1 MHQESGPA
9 QGFTREPG
17 CASPLPT
24 PDSCFTAPCHPRASI
39 LLLSLLF
46 PTSHQPH
53 GSQNAACRPIF
64 PVIFL
69 AQHALTERL
78 KLTLTP
84 LVTQPS
90 WRQGSNAV
98 RVPWLSPGVS
108 PRDQVRLGP
117 PRTFPWPAGAA
128 LRCPAAGRRLGNAL
142 TKGDFVRGDFAS
154 SVRLRGP
161 PSAGHGAGYPGT
173 PSRTHCHLA
182 SRSGMCSSPPS
193 ALPAER
199 GVQAP
204 AASPPSSALSPLLPA
219 PKVTS
224 CLPQLWGPSTLLA
237 QGHGAA
243 CLPASVSKQMEDI
256 SSLLHPSRIICL
268 AGFLSGTPLL
278 TASKSPVLPSFSRPQ
293 PSSRKPHH
301 VSFIGKHLPKG
312 HPSLPM
318 QDPLKKDT
326 SSPAPMEEC
335 LGTKSPPSPDK
346 QAPSWELS

>member
-1 MHQESGPA
+1 MYQESGPA
-9 QGFTREPG
+9 QGFTRDPG

-24 PDSCFTAPCHPRASI
+24 PDSCFTAPCHPRAST

-84 LVTQPS
+84 LVTQQPS
-90 WRQGSNAV
+90 VETGLKRSQSFLALAGCFPE
-98 RVPWLSPGVS
+98 RPGQARS
-108 PRDQVRLGP
+108 AENL
-117 PRTFPWPAGAA
+117 
-128 LRCPAAGRRLGNAL
+128 PAAGRSCAAL
-142 TKGDFVRGDFAS
+142 PGCG
-154 SVRLRGP
+154 
-161 PSAGHGAGYPGT
+161 SAAGERADQGRFCARRFCVV
-173 PSRTHCHLA
+173 SEA
-182 SRSGMCSSPPS
+182 QG
-193 ALPAER
+193 PAER
-199 GVQAP
+199 GARGRLFGHTITP
-204 AASPPSSALSPLLPA
+204 TLPSSLPLGDVQLTALSPASRARRPGSGCIAPQFGSLPLLPA

-243 CLPASVSKQMEDI
+243 CLPASVPKQMEDI

-278 TASKSPVLPSFSRPQ
+278 TASKSPVLP
-293 PSSRKPHH
+293 
-301 VSFIGKHLPKG
+301 
-312 HPSLPM
+312 
-318 QDPLKKDT
+318 
-326 SSPAPMEEC
+326 C
-335 LGTKSPPSPDK
+335 LFPDPSPH
-346 QAPSWELS
+346 PESLVTCLSLASIFPKAIPPYPCRMP